1 MKKYL
6 FLSYFLLLVGVIS
19 LTSCGDD
26 EEDIDNGIENNGGNG
41 NSGTESSNL
50 TGSINGHDYVDLG
63 LSVKWA
69 TCNVGASSPEMY
81 GNYYA
86 WGETSTRNSY
96 YQDTYK
102 FYNSNTGNVSNL
114 GNNISGTKYDAAT
127 YYWGSKWRM
136 PTRSELEELLSRCS
150 WTWVTRSG
158 IKGYNVVGKNGQ
170 SIFLPANGEYSANDK
185 GAKAG
190 IFGEYWSGTFKTTT
204 DFYSHSYA
212 LMFTQSA
219 RKEVEGYYRYVGLAI
234 RPVTTALGDTEG
246 GGNNDNT
253 GGGTTTYEK
262 PDIGFYDFTATK
274 TSLKVQYKIYN
285 KDEAGVT
292 SAKVYYG
299 TSSNP
304 SSSKTATVSGVLITA
319 NISGLK
325 AGTTYYVKCVAT
337 GKGGTTT
344 TTTTKCITNYQ

>member
-114 GNNISGTKYDAAT
+114 GNNISGTK
-127 YYWGSKWRM
+127 
-136 PTRSELEELLSRCS
+136 
-150 WTWVTRSG
+150 
-158 IKGYNVVGKNGQ
+158 
-170 SIFLPANGEYSANDK
+170 SI
-185 GAKAG
+185 
-190 IFGEYWSGTFKTTT
+190 
-204 DFYSHSYA
+204 
-212 LMFTQSA
+212 
-219 RKEVEGYYRYVGLAI
+219 
-234 RPVTTALGDTEG
+234 
-246 GGNNDNT
+246 
-253 GGGTTTYEK
+253 
-262 PDIGFYDFTATK
+262 
-274 TSLKVQYKIYN
+274 
-285 KDEAGVT
+285 
-292 SAKVYYG
+292 
-299 TSSNP
+299 
-304 SSSKTATVSGVLITA
+304 VS
-319 NISGLK
+319 
-325 AGTTYYVKCVAT
+325 
-337 GKGGTTT
+337 
-344 TTTTKCITNYQ
+344 